1 MYICKF
7 VYYYCNAA
15 YLRVCIYAVPSP
27 LLIHSQLIE
36 LVVRNT
42 RGELVLSGLI
52 VVYIFSS
59 DLDVKYAT
67 AGLGFL
73 LIYRSAKRFCQK
85 IIEKVGWRDL
95 QVHYAL
101 LQLDT
106 ALWFRLF

>member
-1 MYICKF
+1 M
-7 VYYYCNAA
+7 
-15 YLRVCIYAVPSP
+15 CILVSQRGVSACLHLCSAESSSYPV
-27 LLIHSQLIE
+27 HSQLIE

-85 IIEKVGWRDL
+85 IIEKVGWQDL

>member
-1 MYICKF
+1 MCILVSQRGVSACLHLYLCIAYLYICIISHVYICKF
-7 VYYYCNAA
+7 VYYYRSAA
-15 YLRVCIYAVPSP
+15 YLRVCIYAVLSP

-52 VVYIFSS
+52 VVYVFSS

-73 LIYRSAKRFCQK
+73 LIYR
-85 IIEKVGWRDL
+85 
-95 QVHYAL
+95 
-101 LQLDT
+101 
-106 ALWFRLF
+106 LF